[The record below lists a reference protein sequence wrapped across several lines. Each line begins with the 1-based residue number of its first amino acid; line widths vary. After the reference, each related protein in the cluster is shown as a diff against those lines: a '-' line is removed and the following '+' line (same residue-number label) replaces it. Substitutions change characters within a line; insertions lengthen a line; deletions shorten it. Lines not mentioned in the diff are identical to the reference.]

1 MNQKSSV
8 PENSGGKAPR
18 GEPQEDR
25 QAAAE
30 LEELKRDMRSA
41 QIVAWAKANQQQLI
55 AAAVVLAM
63 LLVAGGFWLEH
74 KRSQRISAATLYH
87 QAVSAADEANKKALI
102 EKVIRDYG
110 DTAYGAL
117 ALMHLAQVDSEHAE
131 THLQALIRHPAAM
144 DEWIWQARLDLAEIY
159 LQRGDNQ
166 AVQSILQAPVGKRY
180 EQLRHYLLALS
191 AVSAAEK
198 RAHLQQALDAVS
210 TDADLK
216 RKIEMMLAEARA
228 AAGASGS
235 Q

>member
-8 PENSGGKAPR
+8 PENSGDKTPR

-41 QIVAWAKANQQQLI
+41 QVIAWARANQQQLI
-55 AAAVVLAM
+55 AAAVVLVM

-74 KRSQRISAATLYH
+74 ERAQRTSAATLYH
-87 QAVSAADEANKKALI
+87 QAVSSADKANRKSLL
-102 EKVIRDYG
+102 EKITRDYG

-131 THLQALIRHPAAM
+131 MHLQALINHPAAM
-144 DEWIWQARLDLAEIY
+144 PEWIWQARLDLAEIY
-159 LQRGDNQ
+159 LQRGDAQ
-166 AVQSILQAPVGKRY
+166 AARSILQAQMGKRY

-191 AVSAAEK
+191 AGNTSEK
-198 RAHLQQALDAVS
+198 TTHLQQALDAVS

-228 AAGASGS
+228 AAGASKS